1 MLRILRV
8 KKQIGLLVHSG
19 SIYPKEEDLIN
30 IGTME
35 SDKIALDAARES
47 IIMVKND
54 NILPL
59 SRTEKILVSGPSA
72 SLLKVKNN
80 FRELKF
86 LIRYFNFKGLKWRLE
101 LQMVIKII
109 YQK

>member
-1 MLRILRV
+1 VLRILRV

-35 SDKIALDAARES
+35 SDKIALDATRES

-54 NILPL
+54 NICL
-59 SRTEKILVSGPSA
+59 
-72 SLLKVKNN
+72 
-80 FRELKF
+80 
-86 LIRYFNFKGLKWRLE
+86 
-101 LQMVIKII
+101 
-109 YQK
+109 